1 MTAIALGL
9 AAWPLWR
16 ISRSNAAP
24 SDLGNSSTPI
34 VTAPAAVSLVPFQL
48 QLSAAARHI
57 ELRDENAE
65 ILWQVED
72 SQNTEFMAELK
83 RLPSQISMKI
93 SWSGTPAPRH
103 FAKLRIDALERETL
117 IHVFDAR
124 GDIDDL
130 WELP

>member
-1 MTAIALGL
+1 MGLGL

-24 SDLGNSSTPI
+24 SDPGASASPI
-34 VTAPAAVSLVPFQL
+34 VTAPATVATVPFQL
-48 QLSAAARHI
+48 QLSAVARHI

-65 ILWQVED
+65 VLWQAED
-72 SQNTEFMAELK
+72 SQSTEFMAEIK
-83 RLPSQISMKI
+83 RFPTQISVKI
-93 SWSGTPAPRH
+93 SWSGTPAPRY
-103 FAKLRIDALERETL
+103 FAKLRLDVPERESL
-117 IHVFDAR
+117 IHVFDSS